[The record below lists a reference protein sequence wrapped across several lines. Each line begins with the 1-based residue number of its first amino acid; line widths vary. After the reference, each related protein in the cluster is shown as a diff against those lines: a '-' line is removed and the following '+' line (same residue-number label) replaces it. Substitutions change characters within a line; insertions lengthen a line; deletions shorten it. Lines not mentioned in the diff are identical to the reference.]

1 MRKDSPL
8 AILLLS
14 LAALW
19 ALAGPAW
26 AAPSVGDA
34 APAFTLH
41 GTDGQLYELSDH
53 VGKREVVLAW
63 FPKAFTPG

>member
-1 MRKDSPL
+1 MRNAS
-8 AILLLS
+8 LLS
-14 LAALW
+14 TLVLTLSACLVLAA
-19 ALAGPAW
+19 PVW

-34 APAFTLH
+34 APDFTLL
-41 GTDGQLYELSDH
+41 GTDGQRYELSDH